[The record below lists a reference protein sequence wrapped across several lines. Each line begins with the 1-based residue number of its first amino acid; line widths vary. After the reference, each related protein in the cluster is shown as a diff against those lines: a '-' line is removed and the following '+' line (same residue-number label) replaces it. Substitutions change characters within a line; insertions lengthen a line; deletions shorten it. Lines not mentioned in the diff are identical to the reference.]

1 MSAVIGC
8 IMVALAVLGLTAQV
22 AYCLGEKR
30 GMKDKK
36 TRPAS
41 PEHPDIRPD
50 TCPD

>member
-30 GMKDKK
+30 GMKDALGKLDEAK
-36 TRPAS
+36 
-41 PEHPDIRPD
+41 D
-50 TCPD
+50 